1 MDASIWG
8 ILGAGLAVVLGLMK
22 YFGRKN
28 KYRIEQMTKANDD
41 LKEAIKNED
50 KSAFNAAIQRI
61 NRLTK

>member
-1 MDASIWG
+1 MDASAWG
-8 ILGAGLAVVLGLMK
+8 ILGAGLAIILGLMK

-50 KSAFNAAIQRI
+50 KSAFTAAITRI
-61 NRLTK
+61 NRLAK